1 MNLNY
6 SDGQYKI
13 TAVRI
18 GCLIEK
24 FMFGDKCKHTKFKV
38 VCCLAVVITTA
49 TTFIKISK
57 LKITKNKNRLKPKNP
72 KWHQE
77 LPKTF

>member
-1 MNLNY
+1 
-6 SDGQYKI
+6 
-13 TAVRI
+13 
-18 GCLIEK
+18 
-24 FMFGDKCKHTKFKV
+24 MFGDKCKHTKFKV